1 MIRPAVLDDVPAL
14 LWIEQQC
21 FDSDRLSARSFRH
34 LIRAGHATLL
44 LDEQDGEVRGY
55 SLVLFHR
62 NTSIARLYSFAVAPV
77 WRGKGVASVL
87 MQAAEEDA
95 LANGAVAMRLEV
107 RPDNPAAIALY
118 LKLGYQQFEI
128 TPDYYEDHADAIRM
142 EKELAPHLS
151 TEHARVPYYAQ
162 TLEFTCGPASL
173 MMAMK
178 ALNPSIGLDRML
190 ELRLWREAT
199 TIFMT
204 SGHGGCGPLGLA
216 LSAWHRGFAVEL
228 FVHSRTG
235 LFVDSVRSE
244 EKKEVIR
251 LVQQDL
257 LREIGETDIVIHRR
271 QLGLEKMETAFRGGA
286 VPVVLVSA
294 YRLTGDKS
302 PHWVVV
308 TGFDERFVYVH
319 EPYVDV
325 DEGETETL
333 CFGIPIAREEF
344 GRMTRYG
351 KSRQYAALVI
361 RAREGG

>member
-1 MIRPAVLDDVPAL
+1 MIRAAELADVPAL
-14 LWIEQQC
+14 LALEQQC

-34 LIRAGHATLL
+34 LIRGGHASLL
-44 LDEQDGEVRGY
+44 VDVQQGELRGY

-62 NTSIARLYSFAVAPV
+62 NTSIARLYSFAVAPA
-77 WRGKGVASVL
+77 WRGRDVGREL
-87 MQAAEEDA
+87 MRAAEADA
-95 LANGAVAMRLEV
+95 LGEGAVSMRLEV
-107 RPDNPAAIALY
+107 RADNAVAIAMY

-128 TPDYYEDHADAIRM
+128 TPDYYEDHVDAIRM
-142 EKELAPHLS
+142 EKALAPHLS

-162 TLEFTCGPASL
+162 TLEFTCGPAAL

-178 ALNPSIGLDRML
+178 ALDPAIELDRML

-235 LFVDSVRSE
+235 TFVDSVRSE
-244 EKKEVIR
+244 EKREVIR

-257 LREIGETDIVIHRR
+257 LREIGTTDIAIHRR
-271 QLGLEKMETAFRGGA
+271 QLGLDEMEAAFMDGA

-302 PHWVVV
+302 PHWMVV
-308 TGFDERFVYVH
+308 TGIDARFIYVH
-319 EPYVDV
+319 EPYVDA
-325 DEGETETL
+325 GETETL

-351 KSRQYAALVI
+351 RKRHYAALLI
-361 RAREGG
+361 RRREEH

>member
-1 MIRPAVLDDVPAL
+1 MIRVAALDDVPAL
-14 LWIEQQC
+14 VTLEAAC
-21 FDSDRLSARSFRH
+21 FESDRLSARSFRH
-34 LIRAGHATLL
+34 LIRGGHATLL
-44 LDEQDGEVRGY
+44 IDEQKGEICAY

-62 NTSIARLYSFAVAPV
+62 NTSIARLYSFAVAPA
-77 WRGKGVASVL
+77 WRSRGVGGGL
-87 MQAAEEDA
+87 MRAAEDDA
-95 LANGAVAMRLEV
+95 VAHGAVAMRLEV
-107 RPDNPAAIALY
+107 RADNTAAIAMY

-178 ALNPSIGLDRML
+178 ALDPAIKLDRML

-235 LFVDSVRSE
+235 LFVDSVRSQ

-251 LVQQDL
+251 LVHEDL

-271 QLGLEKMETAFRGGA
+271 QLGLVQMEEAFRAGGI
-286 VPVVLVSA
+286 PVVLVSA

-302 PHWVVV
+302 PHWMVV
-308 TGFDERFVYVH
+308 TGMDERFVYVH
-319 EPYVDV
+319 EPYVDE
-325 DEGETETL
+325 DETETV

-351 KSRQYAALVI
+351 KNREYAALII
-361 RAREGG
+361 RAREAA